1 MNRIVV
7 PEPVLRAARS
17 EARKAGSLRVNQAL
31 GGLVPVLAVLAFA
44 TLGLMLDRL
53 PSEDEDKVISAAGW
67 PGLFAA
73 VAMVAAVLAAG
84 VFGALSAG
92 AEYQYGSLAL
102 TALYTRDRNVLL
114 GAKTAVVAAIS
125 LAIVVLAEALAVG
138 ALLLFGRDRV
148 QLGSWLFAVLAGVAL
163 AAVCWSVLGTALGFL
178 LRSPVRA
185 LAVGLAVVLLEP
197 LLWLIVRAAGIPGV
211 AAVLPVSATLGTM
224 TSSEFTDGGL
234 IAPTPA
240 AIVVLLLWTAAAA
253 GAAWWFTTTR
263 DL

>member
-1 MNRIVV
+1 MIRIAV
-7 PEPVLRAARS
+7 PEPVVRAARS

-31 GGLVPVLAVLAFA
+31 GGLIPLLAVLAFA
-44 TLGLMLDRL
+44 TLGLVLDKL
-53 PSEDEDKVISAAGW
+53 PSDDEDRILSDAGW

-73 VAMVAAVLAAG
+73 LAMVTAVLAAG

-92 AEYQYGSLAL
+92 AEYRYGSLAVS
-102 TALYTRDRNVLL
+102 ALYTRDRNVLL
-114 GAKTAVVAAIS
+114 GAKAAVVAAIS
-125 LAIVVLAEALAVG
+125 LATVLLAEALGVG

-148 QLGSWLFAVLAGVAL
+148 QIGAWLFAVLAGVAL

-185 LAVGLAVVLLEP
+185 LAIGLAVVLLEP
-197 LLWLIVRAAGIPGV
+197 LLWLIVRAAGIPAV
-211 AAVLPVSATLGTM
+211 AAVLPVSATIGAM

-240 AIVVLLLWTAAAA
+240 AIVVLLVWTAGAA